1 MVPASLDTMDAP
13 FDAARMRTVIVA
25 GLALVVGGV
34 MAMRADVDEQDTYVL
49 LGALTAGVVAA
60 TGLGP
65 RASLIGGKGL
75 PRVSLVLVAASPVA
89 AMLVGIAVSGAV
101 MMISLAFREVNPLV
115 WLTIL
120 WGAVGLFGVLMLFCV
135 VVAGRDLGRSGR
147 IPSPWGWLALPSLAL
162 GVVGSSIKAGIA
174 AVTVMAW
181 MTPFTE
187 LYVTITAL
195 QSAGSTV
202 FGAVMIVMGLLLGLV
217 FARRRAVAAE

>member
-1 MVPASLDTMDAP
+1 MDAP

-34 MAMRADVDEQDTYVL
+34 MAMRVDVDEQDTYVL

-101 MMISLAFREVNPLV
+101 M
-115 WLTIL
+115 
-120 WGAVGLFGVLMLFCV
+120 
-135 VVAGRDLGRSGR
+135 
-147 IPSPWGWLALPSLAL
+147 
-162 GVVGSSIKAGIA
+162 
-174 AVTVMAW
+174 
-181 MTPFTE
+181 
-187 LYVTITAL
+187 
-195 QSAGSTV
+195 
-202 FGAVMIVMGLLLGLV
+202 
-217 FARRRAVAAE
+217 